1 MQVKTKGIVISETN
15 YSETSKI
22 LNILTEDYGLI
33 GVISKGSRNIKNKLR
48 GVSNKMNYCEYT
60 ISYKEKGLS
69 TLIEGNNLNSFKNI
83 YTDMKKAIYSFFLMD
98 LFYQVLK
105 ENNNKN
111 LFKLLE
117 SSLIKINDGLNEKLI
132 CIIVEIKLLEY
143 LGVSLN
149 LDCCTSCGR
158 EDDFLTIAI
167 NDGGLVCK
175 NCYHEGYIFNEKTL
189 KLFLLLAKIDL
200 SIIKKLELTDESA
213 FKEIDKFLDEY
224 YNFYT
229 GIYLNKKEKLELFK

>member
-167 NDGGLVCK
+167 NDGGLICK
-175 NCYHEGYIFNEKTL
+175 NCYHEG
-189 KLFLLLAKIDL
+189 
-200 SIIKKLELTDESA
+200 
-213 FKEIDKFLDEY
+213 
-224 YNFYT
+224 
-229 GIYLNKKEKLELFK
+229 

>member
-117 SSLIKINDGLNEKLI
+117 SSLIKINDGLNAKLI

-158 EDDFLTIAI
+158 EDELLTIAI
-167 NDGGLVCK
+167 NDGGLICK

-200 SIIKKLELTDESA
+200 SKIKKLELTDESA

-229 GIYLNKKEKLELFK
+229 GIYLNKKEKLELF